1 MEETFG
7 TLAGG
12 GEVIVGRQSVGC
24 GSSAEM
30 GCFHQERGQQP
41 ASAGGANVSPD
52 WSNVRLMC
60 FSIISVMF
68 NGDIFRGRHRLM
80 VPPRGGCCSA
90 AQTTCFALRAGDCTD
105 FKPVDETSFFSC
117 FLACCV

>member
-1 MEETFG
+1 VEETFG

-12 GEVIVGRQSVGC
+12 GEAIVGRQAVGR
-24 GSSAEM
+24 GPSAEM
-30 GCFHQERGQQP
+30 GCFHQARRQQP

-80 VPPRGGCCSA
+80 FPPQKLQRSSNNLFCTSRGRLHR
-90 AQTTCFALRAGDCTD
+90 F
-105 FKPVDETSFFSC
+105 
-117 FLACCV
+117 